1 MTDISELSGREREIL
16 HLVATG
22 ASNKEIAKE
31 LYISTNTVKV
41 HLRNIFTKTGVNSRT
56 EAAMYAVS
64 AGLVEAVSSTGEN
77 GFTVISGDSDLK
89 EIYSSETLSRN
100 GSLQRFA
107 RNPWLIVFLFAL
119 AAALGATSLVLIN
132 RNGTRTSASDN
143 SVLIDSASRWQER
156 ALLPTARSGLAVVA
170 YENQIYAI
178 GGKTSAGITNVLERY
193 DPSND
198 KWINLSPKP
207 TSVTDIDAAVIGGL
221 IYVPGGQLTSGDP
234 TNKLEVYNPR
244 EDQWEQ
250 RTSLP
255 KAVSAY
261 ALTAFEG
268 KLYLFGGWDG
278 QEFVSDVFEYDPD
291 TNLWLE
297 RSHMSFPRGYCGAAV
312 SGGKI
317 FVLGGFD
324 GEDVLSVSEEYLPG
338 PDSKSEDS
346 WTQRAAMPEERY
358 AMGVASVADIIYL
371 IGGESDRN
379 GRFPAMAY
387 IPQTDEWQS
396 LNVPSFE
403 LGMNLKTVSLGTE
416 IYTIGGEKDQNPTG
430 QNLAYQVMY
439 KTSIPIIIK

>member
-1 MTDISELSGREREIL
+1 MTDISELSDREREIL

-100 GSLQRFA
+100 GSLQLFA
-107 RNPWLIVFLFAL
+107 RNPWLIAFLFAL

-132 RNGTRTSASDN
+132 RNDTRTSASDN
-143 SVLIDSASRWQER
+143 SALIDSASRWQER

-207 TSVTDIDAAVIGGL
+207 TSVTGIDAAVIGGL
-221 IYVPGGQLTSGDP
+221 IYVPGGQLASGNPTS
-234 TNKLEVYNPR
+234 KLEIYDPHQNKW
-244 EDQWEQ
+244 DQ
-250 RTSLP
+250 RASLP
-255 KAVSAY
+255 RPLSAY
-261 ALTAFEG
+261 ALATFEG
-268 KLYLFGGWDG
+268 RLYIFGGWDG
-278 QEFVSDVFEYDPD
+278 ENYSSDVYEYDPD
-291 TNLWLE
+291 QDLWKE
-297 RSHMSFPRGYCGAAV
+297 RTSMPTPRGYAGAAV
-312 SGGKI
+312 AGGTI
-317 FVLGGFD
+317 YVIGGYD
-324 GEDVLSVSEEYLPG
+324 GERVLSVNEQYRPDVEINEEAPWVPRTPLPA
-338 PDSKSEDS
+338 K
-346 WTQRAAMPEERY
+346 RY
-358 AMGVASVADIIYL
+358 GMGVVNVADLIYV
-371 IGGESDRN
+371 IGGTGAENSKIS
-379 GRFPAMAY
+379 AMQY
-387 IPQTDEWQS
+387 NPENEVWRQIEDPPIQLGSGLGVVLLGTRLYSIGGVIRD
-396 LNVPSFE
+396 VPSAENMEYQAIF
-403 LGMNLKTVSLGTE
+403 
-416 IYTIGGEKDQNPTG
+416 TI
-430 QNLAYQVMY
+430 
-439 KTSIPIIIK
+439 SIPIIR